1 MYFGVL
7 GKCYFT
13 DTIGRNFDDS
23 QELCREM
30 FPLGGQLF
38 EPRDQTTNEEVAK
51 AK

>member
-1 MYFGVL
+1 ML

-23 QELCREM
+23 QEICKEM